1 MASTDAYGAPAGT
14 HCESGRKKRK
24 GRLSGHVSL
33 LAGPAYSKFI
43 VIEPI
48 LRRLVPTLI
57 IIFLIILGVAR
68 VFSLLAWRDDIEL
81 QHKAAL
87 SGATAHLAQMIERVA
102 NGIETGARLSAKDLQ
117 DAMTELRSRGL
128 TSSGMTIAIVDAQSM
143 IKAASGPAGIA
154 GSQIDT
160 ILGDAQPLFLFAER
174 AGVLRVVL
182 QGEAAF
188 GALAKPMTAPYSI
201 IALEPESTIFAEW
214 KRAVSLNV
222 TLFAGTIGVMFAILY
237 AYFSQAARAR
247 EADDLSGQI
256 QRRIDMAL
264 ARGRCGLWDWD
275 MARGRI
281 YWSRSMYEMLGY
293 EAQDAVL
300 PFGDVAAIINEEDGD
315 LYSIAEQAAAGDI
328 SHVDRVFRMRHADGS
343 WVWMRVRAEIASE
356 GDLHLVGIAF
366 DVSEQHRF
374 AQQTAEAD
382 MRIRE
387 AIENISEAFVLWDAN
402 NRLVMANSKFSEY
415 AGLPVWTL
423 KPGVPRNE
431 VDAHTRPFT
440 FERRMANEHNRAG
453 GQTFERQ
460 LSDGRWLQVNER
472 RTQDGGMVSIGT
484 DITQL
489 KLHQERLVDSERRLM
504 ATVHDLSIARKGER
518 DRVREL
524 SELARKYSLEK
535 ERAEAANRAKSEF
548 LANMSHELR
557 TPLNAIIGFS
567 EMIQAGTFG
576 PLGSDRY
583 EEYINDIH
591 TSGNFLLNVIN
602 DILDMS
608 KIEAGHFSL
617 DREEIDLCPLINET
631 VRIISLQAEE
641 KNIAVETRIE
651 DAMELYADR
660 RAIKQVLINLLS
672 NAVKFTSYGGRIT
685 VRARKTGAALF
696 MTIQDTGVGIPK
708 SALRKIGQP
717 FEQVE
722 NQFTKTHTGSGLG
735 LAISR
740 SLAEL
745 HGGWLRIR
753 STERVGTV
761 VSVCIPDRNPAP
773 NAGHDA
779 RTHAA

>member
-81 QHKAAL
+81 QHKAAI

-102 NGIETGARLSAKDLQ
+102 NGIETGAQLSAKDLQ

-201 IALEPESTIFAEW
+201 IAVEPESTIFAEW

>member
-102 NGIETGARLSAKDLQ
+102 NGIETGAQLSAKDLQ

-201 IALEPESTIFAEW
+201 IAVEPESTIFAEW

-460 LSDGRWLQVNER
+460 LSDGRWLQ
-472 RTQDGGMVSIGT
+472 
-484 DITQL
+484 
-489 KLHQERLVDSERRLM
+489 
-504 ATVHDLSIARKGER
+504 
-518 DRVREL
+518 
-524 SELARKYSLEK
+524 
-535 ERAEAANRAKSEF
+535 
-548 LANMSHELR
+548 
-557 TPLNAIIGFS
+557 
-567 EMIQAGTFG
+567 
-576 PLGSDRY
+576 
-583 EEYINDIH
+583 
-591 TSGNFLLNVIN
+591 
-602 DILDMS
+602 
-608 KIEAGHFSL
+608 
-617 DREEIDLCPLINET
+617 
-631 VRIISLQAEE
+631 
-641 KNIAVETRIE
+641 
-651 DAMELYADR
+651 
-660 RAIKQVLINLLS
+660 
-672 NAVKFTSYGGRIT
+672 
-685 VRARKTGAALF
+685 
-696 MTIQDTGVGIPK
+696 
-708 SALRKIGQP
+708 
-717 FEQVE
+717 
-722 NQFTKTHTGSGLG
+722 
-735 LAISR
+735 
-740 SLAEL
+740 
-745 HGGWLRIR
+745 
-753 STERVGTV
+753 
-761 VSVCIPDRNPAP
+761 
-773 NAGHDA
+773 
-779 RTHAA
+779 

>member
-102 NGIETGARLSAKDLQ
+102 NGIETGAQLSAKDLQ

-201 IALEPESTIFAEW
+201 IAVEPESTIFAEW

-484 DITQL
+484 DIAQL

-567 EMIQAGTFG
+567 EMIQEGTFG

-685 VRARKTGAALF
+685 VRARKTAAALF